1 MSSVLVSTRP
11 WRGFLLVTVVYL
23 AALLAAALTL
33 RALPGTHPLLALLA
47 ADAVATLVVFI
58 GSRLLDNSSVYDA
71 YWSVAPMAAA
81 AWLAA
86 VPGAALGWS
95 GRQLLVVALVQL
107 WGARLTFNWAR
118 GWVGVRHEDWRYVMQ
133 REKFPRAYWLISL
146 VGLHFMPT
154 LMVFLGMLPLD
165 AVLVRSA
172 EPLGFVDAL
181 ATIVTLAAIAIETIG
196 DEQLR
201 SFRRTAKPGSVCD
214 VGLWSVSRHP
224 NYLGEIGF
232 WLGLAL
238 FGSAAGAPWWSW
250 SGVAAMILLFTTISI
265 PLAEG
270 RSASRRLEW
279 RDYARRTAMLVP
291 WLRFRRD

>member
-11 WRGFLLVTVVYL
+11 WRGFLLVT
-23 AALLAAALTL
+23 AAYGVALVAAGLTL
-33 RALPGTHPLLALLA
+33 RALPGVHPLLALLA
-47 ADAVATLVVFI
+47 ADAAATLVVFV

-81 AWLAA
+81 VWLAA
-86 VPGAALGWS
+86 EPGAALGWS

-107 WGARLTFNWAR
+107 WGVRLTFNWAR
-118 GWVGVRHEDWRYVMQ
+118 GWTGLGHEDWRYVMQ

-165 AVLVRSA
+165 VVLVRSTR
-172 EPLGFVDAL
+172 PLGLVDAI
-181 ATIVTLAAIAIETIG
+181 AAVVTLGAIAIETLG

-201 SFRRTAKPGSVCD
+201 AFRRTAKAGSVCD

-238 FGSAAGAPWWSW
+238 FGTAAGAPWWSW
-250 SGVAAMILLFTTISI
+250 SGVVAMLLLFTTISI
-265 PLAEG
+265 PLAES
-270 RSASRRLEW
+270 RSASRRPEW
-279 RDYARRTAMLVP
+279 RAYVRRTAMLVP